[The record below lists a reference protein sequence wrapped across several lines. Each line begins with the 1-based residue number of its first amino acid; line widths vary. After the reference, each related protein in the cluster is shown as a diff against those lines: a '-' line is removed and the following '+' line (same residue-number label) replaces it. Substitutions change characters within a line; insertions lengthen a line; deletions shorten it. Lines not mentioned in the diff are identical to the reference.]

1 MTSDQAL
8 QKAVQDELG
17 WEPSLNATQ
26 IGVAVGQGVV
36 TLSGQVD
43 SFAEKWTAESAAQR
57 VAGVRALAVELTVQL
72 PSSAERTD
80 SEIARS
86 VMAALDW
93 MTQLPPGSV
102 GVVVEQGQVTLKGTL
117 DWDFQRQLAA
127 TAVRHLLGV
136 RGLHNQIVLQPQ
148 LRLLAVKAD
157 IESALRRR
165 AELDARE
172 IHVLVEGAKITLSG
186 KVHSW
191 SERKLATH
199 AAWGTPG
206 VHQVVDQLSFV

>member
-17 WEPSLNATQ
+17 WDPSLNATH

-43 SFAEKWTAESAAQR
+43 SFAEKWAAESAAQR
-57 VAGVRALAVELTVQL
+57 VDGVRALAVELTVQL
-72 PSSAERTD
+72 PSTAERAD
-80 SEIARS
+80 SEIARA
-86 VMAALDW
+86 VIATLDW
-93 MTQLPPGSV
+93 LTQLPPSSV
-102 GVVVEQGQVTLKGTL
+102 AVVVEQGQVTLQGTL

-127 TAVRHLLGV
+127 AAVRHLWGV
-136 RGLHNQIVLQPQ
+136 RGLHNQIVLKPLLQ
-148 LRLLAVKAD
+148 LRAVKAD

-172 IHVLVEGAKITLSG
+172 IQVLVEGSKVTLSG
-186 KVHSW
+186 RVHSW
-191 SERKLATH
+191 SERNLATH

-206 VHQVVDQLSFV
+206 VHQVVDQLSFN